1 MGVGLRAVL
10 ILGAIALLGFVLN
23 KIRKSQLQTSDAVF
37 WFVLAGC
44 LVVLAVVPQIAYWL
58 SDMLG
63 VLSTANL
70 IFLAVVAVLLVKLL
84 MDSVELARLRSR
96 LTELTQEEALR
107 QAESD
112 KEYGVECA
120 DEVSGK
126 TR

>member
-96 LTELTQEEALR
+96 LIELTQEEALR
-107 QAESD
+107 QAESN
-112 KEYGVECA
+112 KGSRAECA
-120 DEVSGK
+120 DEASGK

>member
-1 MGVGLRAVL
+1 MGVGLRVTL

-23 KIRKSQLQTSDAVF
+23 KIRRSQLQTSDAVF

-58 SDMLG
+58 SDVLG

-70 IFLAVVAVLLVKLL
+70 IFLVVVAVLLVKLL
-84 MDSVELARLRSR
+84 ADSVELARLRSR

-107 QAESD
+107 QAERA
-112 KEYGVECA
+112 EGEGELA
-120 DEVSGK
+120 DGSERR

>member
-1 MGVGLRAVL
+1 MGVGLRVTL

-23 KIRKSQLQTSDAVF
+23 KIRRSQLQTSDAVF

-58 SDMLG
+58 SDVLG

-70 IFLAVVAVLLVKLL
+70 IFLVVVAVLLAKLL
-84 MDSVELARLRSR
+84 ADSVELARLRSR

-107 QAESD
+107 QAERAEGEGEPGD
-112 KEYGVECA
+112 GGE
-120 DEVSGK
+120 
-126 TR
+126 RRMR

>member
-10 ILGAIALLGFVLN
+10 ILGAIVLLGFVLN

-44 LVVLAVVPQIAYWL
+44 LVVLAMVPQIAYWL
-58 SDMLG
+58 SDALG

-96 LTELTQEEALR
+96 LNELTQEEALR
-107 QAESD
+107 QAGCD
-112 KEYGVECA
+112 KEGNAEFADGVSEQ
-120 DEVSGK
+120 

>member
-1 MGVGLRAVL
+1 MGVGLRVTL

-23 KIRKSQLQTSDAVF
+23 KIRRSQLQTSDAVF

-58 SDMLG
+58 SDVLG

-70 IFLAVVAVLLVKLL
+70 IFLVVVAVLLVKLL
-84 MDSVELARLRSR
+84 TGSVELARLRSR

-107 QAESD
+107 QAERA
-112 KEYGVECA
+112 EGEGELA
-120 DEVSGK
+120 DGGE
-126 TR
+126 RRMR

>member
-96 LTELTQEEALR
+96 LIELTQEEALR

-112 KEYGVECA
+112 KGCGAECA
-120 DEVSGK
+120 DEASEK

>member
-58 SDMLG
+58 SDVLG

-70 IFLAVVAVLLVKLL
+70 IFLAMVAVLLVKLL

-112 KEYGVECA
+112 KGRGAECA
-120 DEVSGK
+120 DGASEK

>member
-58 SDMLG
+58 SDVLG

-112 KEYGVECA
+112 KGRGAECA
-120 DEVSGK
+120 DGASEK

>member
-10 ILGAIALLGFVLN
+10 ILGAIVLLGFVLN

-44 LVVLAVVPQIAYWL
+44 LVVLAMVPQIAYWL
-58 SDMLG
+58 SDVLG

-96 LTELTQEEALR
+96 LNELTQEEALR
-107 QAESD
+107 QAGCD
-112 KEYGVECA
+112 KEGNAEFADGVSEQ
-120 DEVSGK
+120 